1 MYTDASGRTGFGSVL
16 DVPLEARRVHGSFWS
31 SEEMQQI
38 ICVKE
43 LKAVKL
49 DLIEHA
55 TALQGHTVLL
65 YQDNIAVVGC
75 LRNLTSTSPAMMV
88 ELHAVLK
95 VLDEFQI
102 RFQIVYILSELNP
115 ADAPSRLCSA
125 DLWSLSPRIQKQL
138 LVRAQRELGSAVN
151 MDAFACRRSK
161 VASIY
166 ATPLHDPTATG
177 MDRLNPPLELLEQV
191 STRSSLKGARA

>member
-43 LKAVKL
+43 VKAVKL
-49 DLIEHA
+49 GLIEHA

-65 YQDNIAVVGC
+65 YQDNMAVVGC

-88 ELHAVLK
+88 ELRAVLK

-102 RFQIVYILSELNP
+102 RFQIAYIRSELNP

-138 LVRAQRELGSAVN
+138 LALE
-151 MDAFACRRSK
+151 
-161 VASIY
+161 
-166 ATPLHDPTATG
+166 TA
-177 MDRLNPPLELLEQV
+177 P
-191 STRSSLKGARA
+191 GARSARARIRSQHGRLRMP